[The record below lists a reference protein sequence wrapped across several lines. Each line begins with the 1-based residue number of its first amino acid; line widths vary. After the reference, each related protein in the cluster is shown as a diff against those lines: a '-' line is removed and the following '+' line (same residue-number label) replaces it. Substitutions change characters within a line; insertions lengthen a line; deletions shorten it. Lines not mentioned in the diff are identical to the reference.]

1 MLTSADLCTDA
12 FKFMCSQTIDVAGVS
27 CLALRV
33 SFTGDLGW
41 EMYCSQKDQ
50 VKLLEALLKAAD
62 AVGGGPVG
70 SRALGS
76 LRIEK
81 GYGSWGREYGPEYW
95 PHEVGL
101 EHLIKLDKN
110 FLNKNA
116 YLAVNKNSPRERLS
130 TFEVEVSNDA
140 DASGGEP
147 IFLADGT
154 GVGRVTSGVC

>member
-1 MLTSADLCTDA
+1 MLTNADLCTDA
-12 FKFMCSQTIDVAGVS
+12 FKFMCSQTIDVVDVS

-41 EMYCSQKDQ
+41 RMYCSQKDP

-116 YLAVNKNSPRERLS
+116 YLAVKKNSPRERLS
-130 TFEVEVSNDA
+130 TFEVEVSNNA
-140 DASGGEP
+140 TASGGEP